1 MRCAIRSLLECTP
14 LGLFTLKRR
23 KKQSNFYGWYY
34 CHPSQSN
41 QLTEMIMEKKENNSV
56 FENLHEWS
64 NRMQGAREMLI
75 KLYEDDNMILPL
87 GLKRSEDRVYTKA
100 IVTLLASELRNV
112 QEYLL
117 GTNIGFRNHVNDK
130 KGKLISCEAYFVR

>member
-1 MRCAIRSLLECTP
+1 
-14 LGLFTLKRR
+14 
-23 KKQSNFYGWYY
+23 
-34 CHPSQSN
+34 
-41 QLTEMIMEKKENNSV
+41 MEKQNNG

-75 KLYEDDNMILPL
+75 KLYEDDKMILPL
-87 GLKRSEDRVYTKA
+87 GVKRSENMVYTKA
-100 IVTLLASELRNV
+100 IVSMLLSDLRNV

-117 GTNIGFRNHVNDK
+117 GTNIGFRNHVRDK